1 VSAPITTNRL
11 VSLGEPKILVV
22 GDVIL
27 DRYTWGDAERV
38 SPEAPVLVL
47 RAEDEEVRLGGAA
60 SVACLLRYLEVRVTL
75 AGVVGDD
82 PSGRTVRRLLEE
94 IDLNTGLVLSD
105 THRCTTTKERFV
117 GRAAGRHPHQILRV
131 DHESREPLEEH
142 IEEKLTAALTR
153 RLAGHQAVL
162 VSDYAKGVCTPRL
175 LTRVIKEARQR
186 GIPVLVDPARI
197 ADYDR
202 YRSASILTP
211 NRAEAE
217 GATGLSIAGPSEAF
231 AAGEELLRTLEL
243 DAVFLTLDK
252 DGIAVIA
259 KDREPEIV
267 PTRGRE
273 VYDITGAGD
282 MVLAMTGLCH
292 AACFPFTETAALANV
307 AAGLEIER
315 FGVTPVTRK
324 EILAELEKREEKGT
338 GSDQDDRCLSPFPV
352 RQGRHNVR
360 RGSPDPAVPS
370 TERSPANQNP
380 DPSRQTCAQ
389 RLWGE
394 SFDSYIAKRNENG
407 PAPFQS
413 NKLVTLEQMADLA
426 AGYRAH
432 KQRIVLTNGCFD
444 LLHMG
449 HVTYL
454 EQAAEL
460 GDVLIVAIN
469 SDASVTRLKGPE
481 RPIIRERDRAA
492 LLAALSCVDFVLVFE
507 EDTPHRVLERLRPD
521 ILVKGG
527 TTKQVVGKEVVARYG
542 GSVRVLTGVPDASTT
557 SIVSRIREPSCT

>member
-1 VSAPITTNRL
+1 MKPGFPDLEA
-11 VSLGEPKILVV
+11 LGPARILVV

-27 DRYTWGDAERV
+27 DRYTWGDAGRV

-47 RAEDEEVRLGGAA
+47 RAENEEVRLGGAA
-60 SVACLLRYLEVRVTL
+60 SVACLLRHLESQVTL

-94 IDLNTGLVLSD
+94 IDLD
-105 THRCTTTKERFV
+105 TDLLLNDTDRCTTTKERFV

-131 DHESREPLEEH
+131 DRESREPLEEH
-142 IEEKLTAALTR
+142 IEEKLTAAVTEQLDGYR
-153 RLAGHQAVL
+153 AVL

-175 LTRVIKEARQR
+175 LTRVIKEARER

-197 ADYDR
+197 TDYYR
-202 YRSASILTP
+202 YRGASILTP

-231 AAGEELLRTLEL
+231 AAGEELLGRLNL

-259 KDREPEIV
+259 KDQEPEIV
-267 PTRGRE
+267 PTRERE

-292 AACFPFTETAALANV
+292 AAGLSFTETAVLANV

-315 FGVTPVTRK
+315 LGVTPVTRK
-324 EILAELEKREEKGT
+324 EILAELEKREETGT
-338 GSDQDDRCLSPFPV
+338 GSNQDDWCLSPFPA
-352 RQGRHNVR
+352 H
-360 RGSPDPAVPS
+360 DP
-370 TERSPANQNP
+370 ER
-380 DPSRQTCAQ
+380 
-389 RLWGE
+389 
-394 SFDSYIAKRNENG
+394 
-407 PAPFQS
+407 S
-413 NKLVTLEQMADLA
+413 NKLVTLEERADLA
-426 AGYRAH
+426 ADYRAH
-432 KQRIVLTNGCFD
+432 GQRLVFTNGCFD
-444 LLHMG
+444 LLHAG

-454 EQAAEL
+454 QQAVKL

-469 SDASVTRLKGPE
+469 SDTSVTRLKGPE

-492 LLAALSCVDFVLVFE
+492 MLAALSCVDRVLVFE
-507 EDTPHRVLERLRPD
+507 EDAPHRVLERLRPD

-527 TTKQVVGKEVVARYG
+527 TTKTVVGKEVVARYG
-542 GSVRVLTGVPDASTT
+542 GAVRILDGVPDASTT
-557 SIVSRIREPSCT
+557 SIVNRIREPACT

>member
-1 VSAPITTNRL
+1 MSTTISAKRL
-11 VSLGEPKILVV
+11 ASLGKPRILVV

-82 PSGRTVRRLLEE
+82 PSGRTIRRLLEE
-94 IDLNTGLVLSD
+94 IDLDTDLVLSD

-131 DHESREPLEEH
+131 DHESTEH
-142 IEEKLTAALTR
+142 VGGDIEDALITAIGEQLD
-153 RLAGHQAVL
+153 GHQAVL

-175 LTRVIKEARQR
+175 LTSVIKEERER
-186 GIPVLVDPARI
+186 RIPVLVDPARI
-197 ADYDR
+197 TDYYR
-202 YRSASILTP
+202 YRGASILTP

-231 AAGEELLRTLEL
+231 AAGEELLGRLKL

-259 KDREPEIV
+259 KDQEPEIV

-282 MVLAMTGLCH
+282 MVLGMTGLCH

-315 FGVTPVTRK
+315 FGVAPVTRD
-324 EILAELEKREEKGT
+324 EIRTELTHQKAI
-338 GSDQDDRCLSPFPV
+338 GSHQGDRCTSPFPGL
-352 RQGRHNVR
+352 GR
-360 RGSPDPAVPS
+360 
-370 TERSPANQNP
+370 
-380 DPSRQTCAQ
+380 C
-389 RLWGE
+389 
-394 SFDSYIAKRNENG
+394 
-407 PAPFQS
+407 
-413 NKLVTLEQMADLA
+413 NKVVTLEQMADLA
-426 AGYRAH
+426 ARYRAH
-432 KQRIVLTNGCFD
+432 GQRVVFTNGCFD
-444 LLHMG
+444 LLHVG

-454 EQAAEL
+454 EQAGKL
-460 GDVLIVAIN
+460 GDVLVVAIN
-469 SDASVTRLKGPE
+469 SDAGARRLKGPD
-481 RPIIRERDRAA
+481 RPVIRQQDRAA
-492 LLAALSCVDFVLVFE
+492 MLAALACVDHVLVFAQ
-507 EDTPHRVLERLRPD
+507 DTPHELLRGIRPD
-521 ILVKGG
+521 VLVKGG
-527 TTKQVVGKEVVARYG
+527 TTREVIGREVVESYG
-542 GSVRVLTGVPDASTT
+542 GRVYLTGEIDGVSTT
-557 SIVSRIREPSCT
+557 GIVSQIKEPTCA

>member
-1 VSAPITTNRL
+1 MNRFA
-11 VSLGEPKILVV
+11 SLGKPRILVV

-75 AGVVGDD
+75 EGVVGDD
-82 PSGRTVRRLLEE
+82 PSGRTIRRLLEE
-94 IDLNTGLVLSD
+94 IDLDTDLVLTD
-105 THRCTTTKERFV
+105 TDRCTTTKERFV

-131 DHESREPLEEH
+131 DHESTDPVGEE
-142 IEEKLTAALTR
+142 IEHALITAFSEQLD
-153 RLAGHQAVL
+153 GHQAVL
-162 VSDYAKGVCTPRL
+162 ISDYAKGVCTPRL
-175 LTRVIKEARQR
+175 LRRVIKKARER

-202 YRSASILTP
+202 YRGASILTP

-231 AAGEELLRTLEL
+231 AAGEELLGRLEL

-259 KDREPEIV
+259 KDQEPEIV
-267 PTRGRE
+267 PTRERE

-282 MVLAMTGLCH
+282 MVLAMTGLSY
-292 AACFPFTETAALANV
+292 AAGLSFAETAVLANV

-315 FGVTPVTRK
+315 FGVAPVTRQQ
-324 EILAELEKREEKGT
+324 IRTELNG
-338 GSDQDDRCLSPFPV
+338 D
-352 RQGRHNVR
+352 
-360 RGSPDPAVPS
+360 
-370 TERSPANQNP
+370 
-380 DPSRQTCAQ
+380 
-389 RLWGE
+389 
-394 SFDSYIAKRNENG
+394 AKHK
-407 PAPFQS
+407 Q
-413 NKLVTLEQMADLA
+413 VTLEEMAGLA
-426 AGYRAH
+426 ESYRANG
-432 KQRIVLTNGCFD
+432 RCIVFANGCFD

-481 RPIIRERDRAA
+481 RPIIRDRDRAA
-492 LLAALSCVDFVLVFE
+492 MLAALSCVHHVLVFD
-507 EDTPHRVLERLRPD
+507 EDTPHHVLERLRPD

-527 TTKQVVGKEVVARYG
+527 TTKTVVGKEVVARYG
-542 GSVRVLTGVPDASTT
+542 GSVRILDGLPDASTT
-557 SIVSRIREPSCT
+557 SIVSRIREPACT